1 MSDRIT
7 VVFDAD
13 MIKKLRHLQA
23 KQITEES
30 KSVSFS
36 RVVNNQLRK
45 SFDKIK
51 SHK

>member
-13 MIKKLRHLQA
+13 VIKKLRAIQA
-23 KQITEES
+23 KQIGEQS

-45 SFDKIK
+45 SLGKTK
-51 SHK
+51 PK

>member
-1 MSDRIT
+1 VTERIT

-13 MIKKLRHLQA
+13 VIKKLRAIQA
-23 KQITEES
+23 KQIIEET

-45 SFDKIK
+45 SIVKK
-51 SHK
+51 